1 MNQTFLLHYDEIA
14 LKGKN
19 RPIFEKKLLSNIS
32 LAADKSNVK
41 LFKLKRLWGRII
53 LQVDFSSNLKLK
65 KILAQAFGLAW
76 FAPALPAIPSLTSF
90 KKAISRLAK
99 NNSFATFA
107 IRAKVADK
115 SLPFSSKGLEI
126 KLGQWVV
133 DSYQKKVDLNNPDL
147 TFWIEIISKKCSFIF
162 SQKHQALGGLPPGV
176 NGQALSLLSGGIDS
190 PVASFKMM
198 GRGLEVNFI
207 HFHSYPQTKK
217 ASIEKAIKLAK
228 ILDQYQPNT
237 KLFLL
242 PFLPIQKELLAHCD
256 NRYLVIL
263 YRRSMLRIAQI
274 VARKQ
279 GAKALITGDALGQ
292 VASQTVENLALQ
304 NKVVNLPILRPLIGF
319 QKKDIISLSRKIKTY
334 SVSIEPHQDCC
345 SLFVP
350 KNPTTKADLEKI
362 KQEEAKINLQKLIAQ
377 SLKQMEVKNL
387 NESR

>member
-1 MNQTFLLHYDEIA
+1 VNQTFLLHYDEIA